1 MLTQAEQG
9 DTTGDLCS
17 FQCLA
22 MIAGDTSQA
31 PDVASKAAPGL
42 AGELRVK
49 WTFGL
54 KLKF

>member
-9 DTTGDLCS
+9 DTIGDLYS

-22 MIAGDTSQA
+22 MIAGNTSQA

-49 WTFGL
+49 WTLGL